1 MKLSANTRYAV
12 RILFELHEAAAPL
25 SINTLSQKTGIALRT
40 IENVHTVLKQYG
52 VTEASVG
59 AKGGIAMRRPLEAIS
74 LGQVVAWFDEGV
86 EFAVCCGDKGNECPQ
101 QDECRTRAAWR
112 KVSGRVQRELD
123 KILLSD
129 ILRDF
134 SDSGTLA
141 ALVQ

>member
-12 RILFELHEAAAPL
+12 RILFELHEAAGPL

-40 IENVHTVLKQYG
+40 IENVHAVLKQHG

-59 AKGGIAMRRPLEAIS
+59 AKGGITLCRPLDAIS
-74 LGQVVAWFDEGV
+74 LGRVIVWFDEGV

-101 QDECRTRAAWR
+101 QDDCRTRTAWR
-112 KVSGRVQRELD
+112 KVSGRVQEELD
-123 KILLSD
+123 AILLSE

-134 SDSGTLA
+134 SGSTPLT
-141 ALVQ
+141 ALP